1 MKLTSLTVSELLS
14 AFRSAQPTPG
24 GGSGAALAGAVGASL
39 FAMVAS
45 LPKSRAASDEDRRE
59 LSAAGDRCTGLATQ
73 LEALID
79 QDSDA
84 YNLVVGAFRL
94 PKDSDDEKAARSAA
108 IQKAMIAAT
117 EAPLEVM
124 RRCAET
130 LAVAPVIQRLGN
142 PNASSDAG
150 VAREL
155 LSAALTGA
163 QQNVEVNLSSVK
175 DAGYVQRVR
184 DEVSR
189 LSASGTTG

>member
-130 LAVAPVIQRLGN
+130 LALAPVIQRLGN

-155 LSAALTGA
+155 LNAALTGA